1 MTLKITIFLNPPSGC
16 GCCGNSWQLDSTV
29 IRVFAFV
36 KNLKSEFGEE
46 VDIKAIPLNS
56 NEVEKYPAISKLKA
70 KKNLKSPII
79 MVNNVI
85 KSIGRYPSDDE
96 IKSWRGEKTNYE
108 AEEINSP

>member
-1 MTLKITIFLNPPSGC
+1 MTFKIRIFLNPPSGC

-46 VDIKAIPLNS
+46 VDIKAISLNS
-56 NEVEKYPAISKLKA
+56 NEAEKHPAISKLKA

-79 MVNNVI
+79 VVNNVI
-85 KSIGRYPSDDE
+85 KSIGRFPSDDE
-96 IKSWRGEKTNYE
+96 IKIWRSEKNE
-108 AEEINSP
+108 FCGGGDK

>member
-36 KNLKSEFGEE
+36 KNLKSEFGED
-46 VDIKAIPLNS
+46 VDIKAIPLSS
-56 NEVEKYPAISKLKA
+56 NEVEKYPVITKLKA

-96 IKSWRGEKTNYE
+96 IKIWRSEKNE
-108 AEEINSP
+108 FCGGGDK

>member
-1 MTLKITIFLNPPSGC
+1 MTFKIRIFLNPPSGC

-36 KNLKSEFGEE
+36 KNLKSEFGED
-46 VDIKAIPLNS
+46 VDIKAIPLSS

-79 MVNNVI
+79 MVNDVI
-85 KSIGRYPSDDE
+85 KSIGRYPSNDE
-96 IKSWRGEKTNYE
+96 IKIWNSEKNE
-108 AEEINSP
+108 F